1 MRREGYKE
9 MRAPVRGSTMGMTVF
24 LGGLLLAGCQKP
36 APQTNEPKVGRF
48 ILVQSR
54 EQEGDY
60 LLDTA
65 TGQVWASYRLKE
77 HGDRLIW
84 LYTTRIDDQ
93 QQALRH
99 LKSLAKNN
107 DNTTPLP

>member
-1 MRREGYKE
+1 MRRVGGEEVYAPA
-9 MRAPVRGSTMGMTVF
+9 RASTMGKTLF
-24 LGGLLLAGCQKP
+24 LGVLLLAGCRNP
-36 APQTNEPKVGRF
+36 APQTTEPKVGRF
-48 ILVQSR
+48 VIVQSR

-60 LLDTA
+60 LVDTA
-65 TGQVWASYRLKE
+65 TGQVWASYRLKD
-77 HGDRLIW
+77 HGSRLIW
-84 LYTTRIDDQ
+84 LYTNRIDDS

>member
-1 MRREGYKE
+1 MIKEGYE
-9 MRAPVRGSTMGMTVF
+9 VMQAPFRGPTMGMTLF
-24 LGGLLLAGCQKP
+24 LGVLLLAGCQRP
-36 APQTNEPKVGRF
+36 APQPSESKVGRF
-48 ILVQSR
+48 IIVQSR

-65 TGQVWASYRLKE
+65 TGQVWASYRLKD

-84 LYTTRIDDQ
+84 LYTTRIDDPQ
-93 QQALRH
+93 QVVRH
-99 LKSLAKNN
+99 LKSLAKYS